1 MRLNTLKPG
10 HGSKHPRL
18 RVGRGA
24 SAGQGKTCGRGVK
37 GQRARKGGYH
47 KVGFEGGQTPL
58 DRRLPKFGFRSDM
71 AVTRAEVRLH
81 ELDKVEGGVV
91 DLESL
96 KKAGVIP
103 VFAERAKVVLS
114 GEIKK
119 AVTLKGIG
127 ATKGARAAI
136 EAAGGTIEAPEVKAE
151 DLPKARDPVK
161 RAAAEA
167 KIKAKAEADEK
178 AKVDAKAAKEDA
190 KAGKASAKAAKAAKD
205 EAEPKKGKAEP
216 KGEA

>member
-10 HGSKHPRL
+10 PGSKRPRL

-58 DRRLPKFGFRSDM
+58 DRRLPKFGFRSKIKP
-71 AVTRAEVRLH
+71 TRAEVRLN
-81 ELDKVEGGVV
+81 EL
-91 DLESL
+91 
-96 KKAGVIP
+96 
-103 VFAERAKVVLS
+103 AKVTAAVIDLDALKAAELVPIFTERVKVILS

-119 AVTLKGIG
+119 AVTLKGIA

-136 EAAGGTIEAPEVKAE
+136 EAAGGKFE
-151 DLPKARDPVK
+151 
-161 RAAAEA
+161 
-167 KIKAKAEADEK
+167 
-178 AKVDAKAAKEDA
+178 
-190 KAGKASAKAAKAAKD
+190 G
-205 EAEPKKGKAEP
+205 
-216 KGEA
+216 